1 MTTRRGVSDG
11 PFHDDRKRN
20 VKLRNHKDGYGLVAV
35 LLHWLVA
42 VAVCGLFGLGLW
54 MTGLTYYDSW
64 YRQAPWLHKGIGVTL
79 FLVVAARLVWRLLD
93 PQPAPLPSHA
103 AWERRA
109 AGIAHRLL
117 YLLLFAVMLS
127 GYLISTADGRPL
139 EVFGLFSIPAAVT
152 GIENLEDTAGRLHL
166 LLAWSLVGLA
176 LLHALAALKHGLFD
190 RDRTLLRMLGR

>member
-1 MTTRRGVSDG
+1 M
-11 PFHDDRKRN
+11 
-20 VKLRNHKDGYGLVAV
+20 KLRNHEDGYGLVAV

-42 VAVCGLFGLGLW
+42 VTVFGLFGLGLW
-54 MTGLTYYDSW
+54 MTGLTYYDNW
-64 YRQAPWLHKGIGVTL
+64 YRLAPWLHKGTGVVL
-79 FLVVAARLVWRLLD
+79 LLLMAVRLAWRLLD

-103 AWERRA
+103 SWERRA

-152 GIENLEDTAGRLHL
+152 EIDNLEDVAGRVHL
-166 LLAWSLVGLA
+166 WLASSLVGLA
-176 LLHALAALKHGLFD
+176 AVHALAALKHSFFD
-190 RDRTLLRMLGR
+190 HDRTLLRMLGR

>member
-1 MTTRRGVSDG
+1 M
-11 PFHDDRKRN
+11 
-20 VKLRNHKDGYGLVAV
+20 KLRSHKDGYGLVAV

-42 VAVCGLFGLGLW
+42 VTVFGLFGLGLW

-64 YRQAPWLHKGIGVTL
+64 YRQAPWLHKGTGVTL
-79 FLVVAARLVWRLLD
+79 FLLVAARLVWRLLD
-93 PQPAPLPSHA
+93 PQPAPLPGHA

-139 EVFGLFSIPAAVT
+139 EVFGLFSLPAVMT
-152 GIENLEDTAGRLHL
+152 GIENMEDAAGRVHL
-166 LLAWSLVGLA
+166 LLAFSLVGLA
-176 LLHALAALKHGLFD
+176 LLHALAAFKHSFFD